1 MKCNYIYW
9 KEMRIES
16 LHPLKGGIG
25 FKTSVIP
32 VRLPKGNTRKHW
44 LCAITSTHKHLK
56 PELNTNR
63 TQIIK
68 NRKNIELHAPVQPK
82 SLSWWEEVGNSLIF
96 QHIAA
101 SLDTPWLPTALLPG
115 HYIDTAFGLQLLVH
129 THACM
134 VCWPGQELLW
144 LPVAVMWLLIQHTH
158 ATTSHSMTSTEL
170 QHPLWHLVALIT
182 TIVSVASGGPLGH

>member
-96 QHIAA
+96 QHSPSRGGSLRPQTWNRSEQQLFYLIA
-101 SLDTPWLPTALLPG
+101 LTRIRTRDL
-115 HYIDTAFGLQLLVH
+115 
-129 THACM
+129 
-134 VCWPGQELLW
+134 
-144 LPVAVMWLLIQHTH
+144 
-158 ATTSHSMTSTEL
+158 
-170 QHPLWHLVALIT
+170 ALIPYW
-182 TIVSVASGGPLGH
+182 VACTNQFNPKA